1 MRFLTFIVLASFA
14 IGCSQPAPPALP
26 SRGNGHDHTSANGQA
41 HVHDV
46 PITKADV
53 KMPASFAEL
62 VSRIEK
68 YRDQIK
74 TAIESG
80 KPEGGHRALDE
91 LDIVLA
97 ETMSLAERSVPEDQ
111 MAAVNDARQTIRNA
125 FLELHQSIDAKEIPD
140 YAAKERAID
149 AAIVSLKQIAEM
161 PPTK

>member
-1 MRFLTFIVLASFA
+1 MRFLTFTVLTSFA
-14 IGCSQPAPPALP
+14 IGCSQPAPPATP
-26 SRGNGHDHTSANGQA
+26 SHGDGHDHTPADGHA

-62 VSRIEK
+62 VSQVEQ

-74 TAIESG
+74 AAIDSG

-97 ETMSLAERSVPEDQ
+97 ETMSLAEKSVPEDQ
-111 MAAVNDARQTIRNA
+111 MAAVNEARQTIRNA
-125 FLELHQSIDAKEIPD
+125 FLEIHQSIDAKEIPD
-140 YAAKERAID
+140 YAAKEGAING
-149 AAIVSLKQIAEM
+149 AIISLKQIAEM
-161 PPTK
+161 PPAK